1 MWLSGSKEGATFP
14 DPCEVRRTPC
24 KWRVGDQ
31 ETAGPIGQTLSILGV
46 SEEIVRNTKKK
57 KKKKGRE
64 KEGEKKEHASKPM
77 CLDWNWSYWSKHA
90 SLLRLKCKY
99 A

>member
-46 SEEIVRNTKKK
+46 SEERVRNTKKK
-57 KKKKGRE
+57 KKR
-64 KEGEKKEHASKPM
+64 EGEGRRKERAHKQTHVFG
-77 CLDWNWSYWSKHA
+77 LELE
-90 SLLRLKCKY
+90 LLE
-99 A
+99 